1 MKVQVTQHLRRGRPW
16 DIIRAIAHLPNF
28 VKLYF
33 RLLSDR
39 RIGLWPKALLIGAI
53 AYAVSPLDFIPDMIP
68 VVGEMDDLAIVLF
81 ACRTFI
87 QMCPQEIVA
96 EHVRGIDQTGAWA
109 PFGA

>member
-16 DIIRAIAHLPNF
+16 DIVRAVAHLPNF
-28 VKLYF
+28 VKLYY

-39 RIGLWPKALLIGAI
+39 RVPIMPKLMLVAAV
-53 AYAVSPLDFIPDMIP
+53 AYAVSPLDLIPDMIP
-68 VVGEMDDLAIVLF
+68 VVGELDDLGVILF

-87 QMCPQEIVA
+87 QLCPRELVA
-96 EHVRGIDQTGAWA
+96 EHVQMIDQTGAWA